1 MLPPQ
6 LQDDGN
12 PQVAALMQQLQQMDG
27 HAKQAVGQLQQQL
40 QQVNQQ
46 LVAEKQKNM
55 QGMAKLQIDAR
66 KADIYGPCFLGV
78 QVPDHCD
85 TAGLHRGGKSQDFP
99 HLPALNLRTGKC
111 PSSTPPI
118 QPTCR

>member
-46 LVAEKQKNM
+46 LEAEKQKNM

-66 KADIYGPCFLGV
+66 KADIDGYAAETDRIQAVQQSMTPEQVQMLVIQTLQSMMNNPDITPGV
-78 QVPDHCD
+78 Q
-85 TAGLHRGGKSQDFP
+85 Q
-99 HLPALNLRTGKC
+99 
-111 PSSTPPI
+111 
-118 QPTCR
+118 